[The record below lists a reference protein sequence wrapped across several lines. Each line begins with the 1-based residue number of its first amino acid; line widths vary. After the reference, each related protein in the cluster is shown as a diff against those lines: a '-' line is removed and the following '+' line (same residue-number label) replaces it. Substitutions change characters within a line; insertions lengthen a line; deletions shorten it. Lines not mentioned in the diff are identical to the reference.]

1 IELRSH
7 TDVRPIP
14 MTNDTLSQ
22 RLAESCVN
30 FLIDSMHIDPARL
43 VAKGYAERVPR
54 TLERDIVSRGYL
66 FKKGTVLTPEYINS
80 LSPKNKQEAA
90 HDLNRRT
97 EFMILRDDYVPTNDT
112 VFVSDP
118 TQPRV
123 SIITQK
129 FIKISTENEGQIV
142 RGDCYV
148 NSKTLKF
155 RIEQDAEKFTIS
167 FDQAMRF
174 LKDHIITIADFEK
187 GAAAIV
193 PETGY
198 IIDGSV
204 LYIESLQ
211 IGDDV
216 LENVAFTVVK
226 DQQDPIIIG
235 AKSFIEEF
243 GSYTINVSEQKLIFD

>member
-1 IELRSH
+1 
-7 TDVRPIP
+7 
-14 MTNDTLSQ
+14 M
-22 RLAESCVN
+22 
-30 FLIDSMHIDPARL
+30 
-43 VAKGYAERVPR
+43 
-54 TLERDIVSRGYL
+54 
-66 FKKGTVLTPEYINS
+66 TPEYIKS

-97 EFMILRDDYVPTNDT
+97 EFMILRDDYVPTTDT
-112 VFVSDP
+112 VFAVDP

-129 FIKISTENEGQIV
+129 FIKVSTENEGKDV
-142 RGDCYV
+142 FGDCYV

-155 RIEQDAEKFTIS
+155 RIEQDVEKFTIS
-167 FDQAMRF
+167 YDQAMAF
-174 LKDHIITIADFEK
+174 LKAHIITIADFEK

-204 LYIESLQ
+204 IYMESLQ

-226 DQQDPIIIG
+226 DQKEPIVIG
-235 AKSFIEEF
+235 SKTFIDEF